1 MCDRFGDFSPTL
13 FYCLCVQPC
22 FLLLRQV
29 RICRILFRG
38 INSPAFYQYVRLHSD
53 TLPHTF
59 KRITHVWVHDAQNHW
74 QRLRQVG
81 ASYRC
86 IEPDST
92 LCIVRI
98 HSYNMRTFIR
108 AHRIKVRVFIFPAS
122 PPSRS
127 QALWKSYTNSPR
139 LPC

>member
-1 MCDRFGDFSPTL
+1 MKVLIVEPGKYPREADIEHTLEAEQAVVGGTIDRFGDFSPTL

-29 RICRILFRG
+29 RLCRILFRG
-38 INSPAFYQYVRLHSD
+38 IISPAFYQYVRLHSD

-59 KRITHVWVHDAQNHW
+59 KRITHVWVHDAKNHW

-86 IEPDST
+86 IGPDST

-98 HSYNMRTFIR
+98 HFYITLN
-108 AHRIKVRVFIFPAS
+108 AGKC
-122 PPSRS
+122 
-127 QALWKSYTNSPR
+127 Q
-139 LPC
+139 